1 MGLFRLCLEDSINAS
16 FSLPWAGAMFDILMF
31 LFESYFNA
39 GSYPDSDKLTIKLS
53 AAGFDD
59 DEIHQALTWLSGLE
73 QLSPSNY
80 PASIDTLGFRCF
92 SAFEERLICSEGLH
106 FISFW
111 EQSGL
116 ISPIEREMIIDRAVA
131 LERENLPLDKIKLIA
146 LIVLWNQHEELDPLI
161 VEDLLSPNN
170 SAQLH

>member
-1 MGLFRLCLEDSINAS
+1 
-16 FSLPWAGAMFDILMF
+16 MFDILMF
-31 LFESYFNA
+31 LFESYFDA

-59 DEIHQALTWLSGLE
+59 SEIHQALAWLSGLE

-80 PASIDTLGFRCF
+80 PASINAVGFRCY
-92 SAFEERLICSEGLH
+92 SEYEQRLISSEGLR
-106 FISFW
+106 FIAFW
-111 EQSGL
+111 EQNKL
-116 ISPIEREMIIDRAVA
+116 ITPVEREMIVDRAVA

-170 SAQLH
+170 TAQLH